1 MPVPRDYRAEYRA
14 RVERAKSKGF
24 EAGYSEQRRAQR
36 AGLGDDVDKW
46 RAKAEQMRANADVM
60 RRQIHDLGSNKTL
73 LTTTAHGKGF
83 GVIGGRLQ
91 GAGTGVVHIKLR
103 DGSTRTVYGRG
114 RGLDALRREIA
125 GGLADVAALANRAG
139 NYGDGDIDAGDIESV
154 QIEIDQ

>member
-103 DGSTRTVYGRG
+103 DGSTRTVL
-114 RGLDALRREIA
+114 RGLNTACPTRAPPA
-125 GGLADVAALANRAG
+125 GCRSTRPWPSTRPRPVPSRAS
-139 NYGDGDIDAGDIESV
+139 ATS
-154 QIEIDQ
+154 